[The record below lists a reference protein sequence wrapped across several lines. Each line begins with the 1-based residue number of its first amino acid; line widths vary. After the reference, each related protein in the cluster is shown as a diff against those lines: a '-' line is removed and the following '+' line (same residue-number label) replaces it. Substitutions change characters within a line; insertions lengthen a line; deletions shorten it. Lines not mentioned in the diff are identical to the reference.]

1 MIEKILSPELVDA
14 LGWTVLH
21 SLWQGAGYALLLGVA
36 LVFMRRYSPQARH
49 FAAVGF
55 LGAFVLTTLFTFTR
69 LYLDHS
75 PPDLSADSKLVTVE
89 VPVST
94 ERNPSPL
101 STEVPVIQEKESM
114 TTVAERRESLLERA
128 EAYFDR
134 HLPLIVTIWLMGILI
149 LLLRFLGQL
158 AYVQRLKSYG
168 TKLLPPEWEA
178 SIRELE
184 DRLNITRKVTYLL
197 SYRSDSP
204 FTVGWLRPFVIL
216 PEKLFDSLTETQIYN
231 ILAHE
236 LAHISR
242 NDYLI
247 NLLQQLATIFFFYH
261 PGTWWMSARI
271 ADEREHCCD
280 DLAVSIT
287 GARKS
292 YAETLIHLQ
301 TTSMKTYNLS
311 LPYAGTAGGFR
322 GRIYRLFSAGF
333 SGASFQEG
341 VLTTSLLIVCFS
353 LGLSL
358 SKLPNTPTPELLT
371 GTIVS
376 PDTDF
381 RPSPTTVATD
391 DPELKELIEA
401 IIAGN
406 QEKVVELIK
415 VKSLLEGEDKN
426 GFTPLMWAA
435 WGDQREI
442 ARLLIEAG
450 ADVNHRNKYGWT
462 ALMEAA
468 DEDAV
473 STLKYLLDAGANV
486 NDRSNK
492 WKVTALSMA
501 ASENHREVFDILL
514 QAGAQLENS
523 FALHSAAE
531 EGNLDMVKHMVEDLG
546 ANLNERDH
554 LGRTPVSYAA
564 EEDQDGMVIYLIKAG
579 ADLSIADDKGKMP
592 VDYAVKEDAS
602 STISVFTKKR
612 SAEVPP
618 LREDMLLEA
627 AKNGNIGLLVQ
638 LVDQGFN
645 VDVTNKYG
653 RTPLMEAVRES
664 EVPAAKFLLDS
675 GASVNAKDENQHS
688 ALSMAVSEGDP
699 AMMQLLIDGGA
710 DLSHTHKI
718 KHVSINT
725 VDKKD
730 AHAHMLV
737 YDNASLLLIAVRE
750 EEPQPIMLLIEQ
762 GLDPNVGHRVK
773 EYDVT
778 RELTKNDGSVGLSQF
793 EGMMQEDAP
802 HMKLKTTIEGWTPLM
817 EAAQSGE
824 DELVDLLLKMGA
836 DPKRKNSQGQTASEV
851 AKTAGHPALA
861 DMLK

>member
-1 MIEKILSPELVDA
+1 
-14 LGWTVLH
+14 
-21 SLWQGAGYALLLGVA
+21 
-36 LVFMRRYSPQARH
+36 
-49 FAAVGF
+49 
-55 LGAFVLTTLFTFTR
+55 
-69 LYLDHS
+69 
-75 PPDLSADSKLVTVE
+75 
-89 VPVST
+89 
-94 ERNPSPL
+94 
-101 STEVPVIQEKESM
+101 
-114 TTVAERRESLLERA
+114 
-128 EAYFDR
+128 
-134 HLPLIVTIWLMGILI
+134 
-149 LLLRFLGQL
+149 
-158 AYVQRLKSYG
+158 
-168 TKLLPPEWEA
+168 
-178 SIRELE
+178 
-184 DRLNITRKVTYLL
+184 
-197 SYRSDSP
+197 
-204 FTVGWLRPFVIL
+204 
-216 PEKLFDSLTETQIYN
+216 
-231 ILAHE
+231 
-236 LAHISR
+236 
-242 NDYLI
+242 
-247 NLLQQLATIFFFYH
+247 
-261 PGTWWMSARI
+261 
-271 ADEREHCCD
+271 
-280 DLAVSIT
+280 
-287 GARKS
+287 
-292 YAETLIHLQ
+292 
-301 TTSMKTYNLS
+301 
-311 LPYAGTAGGFR
+311 
-322 GRIYRLFSAGF
+322 
-333 SGASFQEG
+333 
-341 VLTTSLLIVCFS
+341 
-353 LGLSL
+353 
-358 SKLPNTPTPELLT
+358 
-371 GTIVS
+371 
-376 PDTDF
+376 
-381 RPSPTTVATD
+381 
-391 DPELKELIEA
+391 
-401 IIAGN
+401 
-406 QEKVVELIK
+406 
-415 VKSLLEGEDKN
+415 
-426 GFTPLMWAA
+426 
-435 WGDQREI
+435 
-442 ARLLIEAG
+442 
-450 ADVNHRNKYGWT
+450 
-462 ALMEAA
+462 
-468 DEDAV
+468 
-473 STLKYLLDAGANV
+473 
-486 NDRSNK
+486 
-492 WKVTALSMA
+492 
-501 ASENHREVFDILL
+501 
-514 QAGAQLENS
+514 
-523 FALHSAAE
+523 
-531 EGNLDMVKHMVEDLG
+531 
-546 ANLNERDH
+546 
-554 LGRTPVSYAA
+554 
-564 EEDQDGMVIYLIKAG
+564 MVIYLIKAG